1 MKFSENVADLVGN
14 TPLVKLG
21 PVAREAGVECT
32 VLAKVEYFNPGGS
45 VKDRIALKMIEAAE
59 ASGELK
65 PGGTIV
71 EPTSGNTGV
80 GLALVAQRKGYRCI
94 FVCPDKVAKDKMDV
108 LRAYG
113 AEVVVTP
120 TSVAPDHP
128 DSYYSVS
135 DRIVEETP
143 GAWKPNQFFN
153 EFGPQSHYESTGPE
167 IWRDTEGKVTHFVAG
182 AGTGGTITGTGR
194 YLKEISADRPES
206 EGGRVR
212 IIGADPEGS
221 IYSGGSGRPYLVEGV
236 GEDMWPGAYDP
247 SVPDDV
253 IAINDQDAF
262 TMTRVLAEKEG
273 LLVGGSSGMAVVG
286 ALRVAKDLPADA
298 VVVVLLPDS
307 GRGYMSKIF
316 SDEWMNS
323 YGFVTGVDE
332 KTVGEVLRQKSGDLP
347 DLVHTHPTE
356 TIRDAIDI
364 MREYGVSQ
372 LPVVAA
378 EPPLMLGEVRGA
390 VSERTLMDLLFAGK
404 AQLADSVADHL
415 SEGLPLVGRG
425 EPLSAARA
433 ALQEEDALLVVEGG
447 RPIGVLTRFDLLEA
461 LAK

>member
-1 MKFSENVADLVGN
+1 
-14 TPLVKLG
+14 
-21 PVAREAGVECT
+21 
-32 VLAKVEYFNPGGS
+32 
-45 VKDRIALKMIEAAE
+45 
-59 ASGELK
+59 
-65 PGGTIV
+65 
-71 EPTSGNTGV
+71 
-80 GLALVAQRKGYRCI
+80 
-94 FVCPDKVAKDKMDV
+94 
-108 LRAYG
+108 
-113 AEVVVTP
+113 
-120 TSVAPDHP
+120 
-128 DSYYSVS
+128 
-135 DRIVEETP
+135 
-143 GAWKPNQFFN
+143 
-153 EFGPQSHYESTGPE
+153 
-167 IWRDTEGKVTHFVAG
+167 
-182 AGTGGTITGTGR
+182 
-194 YLKEISADRPES
+194 
-206 EGGRVR
+206 
-212 IIGADPEGS
+212 
-221 IYSGGSGRPYLVEGV
+221 
-236 GEDMWPGAYDP
+236 
-247 SVPDDV
+247 
-253 IAINDQDAF
+253 
-262 TMTRVLAEKEG
+262 MTRALAEKEG

-323 YGFVTGVDE
+323 YGFVTGGDE

-404 AQLADSVADHL
+404 AQLADSVVDHL

-425 EPLSAARA
+425 EPLSAARE

-447 RPIGVLTRFDLLEA
+447 RPVGVLTRFDLLEA